1 MNKTMIR
8 TLALTCLPAVAA
20 AFITVGQAPLAQA
33 EMGLAP
39 QAATAD
45 LDGGLS
51 GAEAQPLAAC
61 QNVTLNVKN
70 NKSVKIK
77 ALKVEYKS
85 KEDGKWRSESFNNR
99 EIAAGATET
108 VKSGASLEHVEG
120 HTMESIKLHYKK
132 WCGGKWSVTYTTTDS
147 TFDSAKCIYGKTYR
161 VDTSGGGC

>member
-8 TLALTCLPAVAA
+8 TLALTCMPALAA
-20 AFITVGQAPLAQA
+20 AFVTVGQAPQARA

-39 QAATAD
+39 EATTAD
-45 LDGGLS
+45 FGQSVAD
-51 GAEAQPLAAC
+51 AEPLAAC
-61 QNVTLNVKN
+61 QNVTLKVKN

-85 KEDGKWRSESFNNR
+85 KEDGKWRTETFNN
-99 EIAAGATET
+99 EVIAAGATAV

-120 HTMESIKLHYKK
+120 HDMSSIRLHYKK

-147 TFDSAKCIYGKTYR
+147 SFDSAKCIYGKTYR
-161 VDTSGGGC
+161 VDTGGGGC